1 MSIGSEIEEVKI
13 SFEESSEVLVRE
25 VSPEIVLA
33 GSAQL
38 GPQGPQGPPGEWT
51 ALTQAEYDALDPP
64 DPDMLYIIVA

>member
-25 VSPEIVLA
+25 VSPEIVLV

-51 ALTQAEYDALDPP
+51 A
-64 DPDMLYIIVA
+64 